1 MYASINKDW
10 FLKNEKEALEESI
23 ANLGEE
29 EGKNNLV
36 FPELKDDFTVGE
48 ILLEDDGKI
57 HVDLENKLGY
67 FSIEIPIDDELEIAL
82 IEQGVKKLNKLKT
95 ILEATKKWVFVVFV
109 V

>member
-10 FLKNEKEALEESI
+10 FLKNQQEAVEEAVKSY
-23 ANLGEE
+23 GEE
-29 EGKNNLV
+29 EKNNLV

-48 ILLEDDGKI
+48 ILLEDDGRI

-95 ILEATKKWVFVVFV
+95 ILEATKK
-109 V
+109 